1 MRCCM
6 KKKLELLLLQ
16 NNNYIVDGV
25 LNKNKLIE
33 LAHNYDTELLHLL
46 MKDPKL
52 KEHFFS
58 EVEKGIL
65 VFKSEVF
72 SQFIN
77 NKEFLPDSFTLYKS
91 RIGLATKDNKYIY
104 ENNDVILNFPY
115 KDCVLEGGQDK
126 EDSKRKEIFF
136 NEILAPNEI
145 NRLLDKKVLCKF
157 KYYDTDGVKIPK
169 KIEDNDNL
177 IIKGNNLVALHS
189 LQHRY
194 AGKIKLIY
202 IDPPYNTENDSFG
215 YNDTFKHSTWL
226 TFMKNRLE
234 VAYRLLRDDGV
245 IFVHCDY
252 HEDAYL
258 RVLMDGIFGSENY
271 ISTITVKSNSISGNK
286 TQHKE
291 KTILKNKDSIHVYKK
306 KIILLNPQY
315 TVKNEWDTHYS
326 GFLDYKDNKYI
337 ARKLK
342 DVLVE
347 NGIVSER
354 YSINTDSIKN
364 KEFLSFVKAHQD
376 YIFQIVNS
384 IPKDLKELSLKNPDR
399 IVFLE
404 TKDGVK
410 RFAKRGKRLAMLS
423 SVFKNIDGELKL
435 AQLLGDLWTDIDFQ
449 NTQNQGGVSF
459 TNAKKPEQLLKRII
473 ELATNPGD
481 IVLDFFA
488 GSGTT
493 GAVAHKLGRQYICI
507 EQMDYIE
514 EITIERLKNVI
525 NGDNSGISSTV
536 EWKGGGSFIYC
547 ELKNDAQNTVEQI
560 KRVESTDELLIIFNK
575 MKSSS
580 FLSYRIDPKKM
591 LEEDFIVLSLAEQKQ
606 LLLELIDNNNL
617 YVNYSDVEDIQYSV
631 SEEDKQLNRSFY
643 GDK

>member
-1 MRCCM
+1 M
-6 KKKLELLLLQ
+6 KKKLERLLLRDD
-16 NNNYIVDGV
+16 NFIVDGV

-33 LAHNYDTELLHLL
+33 LAHNYDTELLQLL
-46 MKDPKL
+46 MNEPEIKN
-52 KEHFFS
+52 HFFS

-65 VFKSEVF
+65 VFKSEAF
-72 SQFIN
+72 LQFIN
-77 NKEFLPDSFTLYKS
+77 NKEFLPDSFTTYKS

-126 EDSKRKEIFF
+126 EDSKRKELFF

-145 NRLLDKKVLCKF
+145 NRLLDRKVLCKF
-157 KYYDTDGVKIPK
+157 KRYDIDGVKVPK

-177 IIKGNNLVALHS
+177 IIKGNNLVVLHC

-194 AGKIKLIY
+194 TGKIKLIY

-226 TFMKNRLE
+226 VFMKNRLE
-234 VAYRLLRDDGV
+234 IAYKLLRDDGV

-258 RVLMDGIFGSENY
+258 RVLMDGIFGSDNY
-271 ISTITVKSNSISGNK
+271 VSTITVKSNSISGNK

-291 KTILKNKDSIHVYKK
+291 KTILKNKDSIHVYRKK
-306 KIILLNPQY
+306 TISFNPQY
-315 TVKNEWDTHYS
+315 TAKNEWDTHYN
-326 GFLDYKDNKYI
+326 GYLEFKDNEYI
-337 ARKLK
+337 ARQLK

-347 NGIVSER
+347 QSIVSDDYR
-354 YSINTDSIKN
+354 IDRDSIKN
-364 KEFLSFVKAHQD
+364 REFLSFVKAHQSN
-376 YIFQIVNS
+376 IFRVVNS
-384 IPKDLKELSLKNPDR
+384 IPNDLKELSLKMPDT
-399 IVFLE
+399 IVYLE
-404 TKDGVK
+404 NEAGGK
-410 RFAKRGKRLAMLS
+410 RFAKGGKRLSLLS
-423 SVFKNIDGELKL
+423 SVFKNIDGEVKL

-473 ELATNPGD
+473 ELASNPGD

-525 NGDNSGISSTV
+525 KGDYSGISSYV
-536 EWKGGGSFIYC
+536 DWQGGGSFVYC
-547 ELKNDAQNTVEQI
+547 ELKNDAQSVVQRIQTSI
-560 KRVESTDELLIIFNK
+560 SPDELRLLFNN
-575 MKSSS
+575 MKRSS
-580 FLSYRIDPKKM
+580 FLSYRVDPKKL
-591 LEEDFIVLSLAEQKQ
+591 LEEDFITLSLAEQKQ

-617 YVNYSDVEDIQYSV
+617 YVNYDDIDDIQYGISD
-631 SEEDKQLNRSFY
+631 EEKHLNKQFY
-643 GDK
+643 GEE